1 MRETSFIKQNQKKWK
16 EFEKILEKNAK
27 DPDKLNDLFVQITDD
42 LSYSRTFYPNRSVRV
57 YLNNLAQQVFHSIY
71 KNKKTKSGR
80 LIYFWT
86 DELPQLV
93 YHARK
98 EFRLALIIFLSAMF
112 IGAFSSYMDPEFPRA
127 ILGDTYVDMTL
138 ENIETGDP
146 MAVYKQ
152 KGQFGMS
159 LGITANNLFVAFLTF
174 LLGVFFAIGS
184 IAIMISN
191 GVMVGAFQ
199 FFFFE
204 QGVFMESFLTIWTH
218 GTLEISAIIIAGA
231 AGITMGKGLVFPGTL
246 TRLQAFQKSARRGL
260 KIMIGIVPIFILAG
274 FIEGYLT
281 RHTETPDSIRLVFI
295 LLCLAFILGYFIW
308 YPMQKARVGF
318 KNPIKD
324 IKLPPNDQLQLNFSR
339 IKSSGEI
346 FTETFVFLKRYFPII
361 LLTTIGVS
369 ILYCF
374 PVFFFASERP
384 SELFAFPLETFG
396 ALQKIGQY
404 YVQEN
409 LSALPLLNIFV
420 YTILSFITFTLL
432 IKESNDEN
440 LGEPKEDTTVYYVG
454 NFFKILVPIAILSLL
469 LMTNNWYTIFLF
481 LAAAPILFLWMYI
494 MYQEQT
500 GLGNG
505 LSRTFFLMG
514 GNYGQ
519 VIGLF
524 SITTAIGILFYSVMD
539 TFLLGFYF
547 EMLSWNFSL
556 EQETLNDLIYILL
569 TFTSLIIICFIFT
582 LFIIGSG
589 LLYHSLVETKEAI
602 SLKKRIQQIGI
613 RKRIRGLEIE
623 G

>member
-1 MRETSFIKQNQKKWK
+1 MRETSFIKQNQEKWK

-93 YHARK
+93 YNARK

-174 LLGVFFAIGS
+174 ILGVFFAIGS

-199 FFFFE
+199 FFFYE
-204 QGVFMESFLTIWTH
+204 QGVFKESFLTIWTH

-231 AGITMGKGLVFPGTL
+231 AGITMGKGLIFPGTL

-274 FIEGYLT
+274 FIEGFLT
-281 RHTETPDSIRLVFI
+281 RHTETPDGIRLVFI
-295 LLCLAFILGYFIW
+295 LLCLAFILGYFVW
-308 YPMQKARVGF
+308 YPIQKARVGF
-318 KNPIKD
+318 KNPIKE
-324 IKLPPNDQLQLNFSR
+324 IKLPPNDQFQLDFSR

-346 FTETFVFLKRYFPII
+346 FTETFVFLKLHFRTI
-361 LLTTIGVS
+361 LLTILGVS
-369 ILYCF
+369 VLYCF

-404 YVQEN
+404 YMQES

-432 IKESNDEN
+432 INEN
-440 LGEPKEDTTVYYVG
+440 SSKKSTEPSEDRRIYYLG

-469 LMTNNWYTIFLF
+469 LMTNTWYTIFLF

-494 MYQEQT
+494 MYQEQM

-505 LSRTFFLMG
+505 LSRTFFLVS

-524 SITTAIGILFYSVMD
+524 SITIAIGVLFYSVMD

-556 EQETLNDLIYILL
+556 EQEILNDFIYILL

-582 LFIIGSG
+582 LFIVGSG
-589 LLYHSLVETKEAI
+589 LLYHSLLETKEAI
-602 SLKKRIQQIGI
+602 SLKERIQQIGI

>member
-1 MRETSFIKQNQKKWK
+1 MRETSFIKQNQEKWK

-93 YHARK
+93 YNARK

-174 LLGVFFAIGS
+174 ILGVFFAIGS

-199 FFFFE
+199 FFFYE
-204 QGVFMESFLTIWTH
+204 QGVFKESFLTIWTH

-231 AGITMGKGLVFPGTL
+231 AGITMGKGLIFPGTL

-274 FIEGYLT
+274 FIEGFLT
-281 RHTETPDSIRLVFI
+281 RHTETPDGIRLVFI
-295 LLCLAFILGYFIW
+295 LLCLAFILGYFVW
-308 YPMQKARVGF
+308 YPIQKARVGF
-318 KNPIKD
+318 KNPIKE
-324 IKLPPNDQLQLNFSR
+324 IKLPPNDQFQLDFSR

-346 FTETFVFLKRYFPII
+346 FTETFVFLKLHFRTI
-361 LLTTIGVS
+361 LLTILGVS
-369 ILYCF
+369 VLYCF

-404 YVQEN
+404 YMQES

-432 IKESNDEN
+432 INEN
-440 LGEPKEDTTVYYVG
+440 SSKKSTEPSEDRRIYYLG

-469 LMTNNWYTIFLF
+469 LMTNTWYTIFLF

-494 MYQEQT
+494 MYQEQM

-505 LSRTFFLMG
+505 LSRTFFLVS

-524 SITTAIGILFYSVMD
+524 SITIAIGVLFYSVMD

-556 EQETLNDLIYILL
+556 EQEILNDLIYILL

-582 LFIIGSG
+582 LFIVGSG
-589 LLYHSLVETKEAI
+589 LLYHSLLETKEAI
-602 SLKKRIQQIGI
+602 SLKERIQQIGI